1 MPDDT
6 RGGRTSYRYPWS
18 FPPGE
23 RPGPV
28 VATIVDDCSGTATG
42 EAVWL
47 LGVRIEGPSQDVR
60 DRIEDGLAAFLARW
74 TVEVEPAPPHTQPR
88 DPGPC
93 AICTETPPPCTAL
106 DPSVLS

>member
-1 MPDDT
+1 
-6 RGGRTSYRYPWS
+6 
-18 FPPGE
+18 
-23 RPGPV
+23 

-106 DPSVLS
+106 DPAVMS